1 MSSSAENLCL
11 RWNDFEQNITS
22 TFGAL
27 RQDRDFVDVTL
38 VSEDGQTIELHKVVL
53 AASSPFFLQVL
64 RKSNGSQHPWIIM
77 RGTRFEDLAAIVDFL
92 YFGEANVLQENL
104 DGFLALAAE
113 LQLKGLSGKEEDKS
127 KTKTVSQA
135 PINKK
140 DRKKAGEA
148 KKTITE
154 NQTIVKTEDENDG
167 KEHPGMER
175 PENNST
181 VAVLDQGKEDKE
193 AVDQEIR
200 SLMER
205 RKVNFDSTG
214 RAAYMCKVCGK
225 EGQRSNIWNHI
236 EAKHAT
242 SHASYTCDLCG
253 KNSKSRNGLFL
264 HKSVYH
270 RK

>member
-64 RKSNGSQHPWIIM
+64 KKSNGSQHPWIMM

-92 YFGEANVLQENL
+92 YFGEANVVQENL

-113 LQLKGLSGKEEDKS
+113 LQLKGLSGKEEDKA
-127 KTKTVSQA
+127 KKIEPLA
-135 PINKK
+135 PTNRKGI
-140 DRKKAGEA
+140 KKAGEA

-154 NQTIVKTEDENDG
+154 NQTMVKTEDENDG
-167 KEHPGMER
+167 ETRE
-175 PENNST
+175 
-181 VAVLDQGKEDKE
+181 Q
-193 AVDQEIR
+193 
-200 SLMER
+200 
-205 RKVNFDSTG
+205 
-214 RAAYMCKVCGK
+214 
-225 EGQRSNIWNHI
+225 
-236 EAKHAT
+236 
-242 SHASYTCDLCG
+242 
-253 KNSKSRNGLFL
+253 
-264 HKSVYH
+264 
-270 RK
+270 

>member
-64 RKSNGSQHPWIIM
+64 KKSNGSQHPWIMM

-92 YFGEANVLQENL
+92 YFGEANVVQENL

-113 LQLKGLSGKEEDKS
+113 LQLKGLSRKEEGKA
-127 KTKTVSQA
+127 KKIEPLA
-135 PINKK
+135 PTNRKGI
-140 DRKKAGEA
+140 KKAGEA

-154 NQTIVKTEDENDG
+154 NQTMVKTEDENDG
-167 KEHPGMER
+167 KEDPGMER

-181 VAVLDQGKEDKE
+181 VAVHDQDKEGKE

-205 RKVNFDSTG
+205 SKVNFDSTG

-225 EGQRSNIWNHI
+225 EGQMSNIWNHI

-253 KNSKSRNGLFL
+253 KNSRSRNGLFL